1 MASGSAA
8 APAIPGDAVD
18 SDSPLSCPTP
28 SRCPYCAADATRHW
42 IRWGSYERY
51 AGDPDDSSRRIAVP
65 RYQCKFTGRTFSLL
79 PDELLPYCS
88 LRTPVVLSSLRALL
102 LEVDDTSPVA
112 LSTFARTSSVPRGT
126 LRRLRSR
133 YLRAAPLL
141 PLPTREGV
149 LGGGAFLNALL
160 QRSAPALLILFRTW
174 KEREPKHSIV
184 GIYAR

>member
-8 APAIPGDAVD
+8 APAIPAGAVD
-18 SDSPLSCPTP
+18 SDSQLTCPKP
-28 SRCPYCAADATRHW
+28 SRCPYCAADAPRHW

-79 PDELLPYCS
+79 PDALLPYCS
-88 LRTPVVLSSLRALL
+88 LRTSVVLSSLRALF
-102 LEVDDTSPVA
+102 LEEDGTSPVA
-112 LSTFARTSSVPRGT
+112 LSTLARRISIPRGT

-141 PLPTREGV
+141 RLPPHEGA
-149 LGGGAFLNALL
+149 LGRGAFLNVLL
-160 QRSAPALLILFRTW
+160 QRSAPTLYQLFRHW